1 MKFFSRITFFIL
13 APCLLNAMDNKPLHQ
28 IERSLVG
35 KYIQLNGLS
44 NFKKKVALQSSNP
57 LLSISFF
64 EFKITEYFFKSDCE
78 TNNLT
83 RAIFD
88 QIQSI
93 EEKYGYN
100 FKRKRIYDGHYC
112 MEIKPTNYL
121 GHYTRYYWVEGKSSV
136 YTVSKIKNR
145 KALNDI
151 ATKETERMAAVL
163 AKASLF

>member
-13 APCLLNAMDNKPLHQ
+13 APCLLNAVNNNPLNQ

-57 LLSISFF
+57 LLSVSPF
-64 EFKITEYFFKSDCE
+64 EFKMTEYFFKSDCE

-83 RAIFD
+83 KAIFD

-93 EEKYGYN
+93 EAKYGYN
-100 FKRKRIYDGHYC
+100 SKRKRTYDGHYC
-112 MEIKPTNYL
+112 METKPTNYL
-121 GHYTRYYWVEGKSSV
+121 GHYTRYYWLEGKSSV

-145 KALNDI
+145 KVLNDI
-151 ATKETERMAAVL
+151 AIEEIGRLAAVIN
-163 AKASLF
+163 KEGLF